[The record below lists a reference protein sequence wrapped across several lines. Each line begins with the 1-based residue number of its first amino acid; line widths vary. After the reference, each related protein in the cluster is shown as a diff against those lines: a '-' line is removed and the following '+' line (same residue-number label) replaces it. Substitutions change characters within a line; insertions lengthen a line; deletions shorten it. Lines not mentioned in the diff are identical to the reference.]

1 MCNESDSPLTLNPC
15 NSLLETKLTIRQLG
29 KQDYA
34 PVWQDMHKFTDE
46 RDDLTS
52 DEVWLV
58 EHNPVFTQ
66 GQAGKQEHLLNT
78 GDIPV
83 VQSDRGGQVTYHG
96 PGQIVAY
103 FLINLRRKK
112 LGVRELV
119 THIENI
125 VIETLSTFGID
136 SAARADAPGVY
147 VDARKICSLGLRI
160 RKGCSFHGLALNVNM
175 DLTPFLRINPCGYAG
190 MEMVQVKDVDGPNN
204 INEVEIVLMK
214 KITELLGY
222 DQVEYTTESKSFDK

>member
-1 MCNESDSPLTLNPC
+1 MQH
-15 NSLLETKLTIRQLG
+15 QLVVKRLG
-29 KQDYA
+29 RQDYE
-34 PVWQDMHKFTDE
+34 PVWKAMHEFTDQRTE
-46 RDDLTS
+46 ETP

-66 GQAGKQEHLLNT
+66 GQAGKAEHLINT

-96 PGQIVAY
+96 PGQLVAY

-112 LGVRELV
+112 LGVRDLV
-119 THIENI
+119 TTIENL
-125 VIETLSTFGID
+125 VISTLKAYNID
-136 SAARADAPGVY
+136 SAARPDAPGVY
-147 VDARKICSLGLRI
+147 VDGKKICSLGLRI

-190 MEMVQVKDVDGPNN
+190 MEMVQVSQFNGPSDV
-204 INEVEIVLMK
+204 ETVEKQLIEELVTLLDYERVEFS
-214 KITELLGY
+214 TEAPSQGN
-222 DQVEYTTESKSFDK
+222 KA

>member
-1 MCNESDSPLTLNPC
+1 MMDN
-15 NSLLETKLTIRQLG
+15 QLVVRRLG
-29 KQDYA
+29 RQDYH
-34 PVWQDMHKFTDE
+34 PVWQAMHDFTDQ
-46 RDDLTS
+46 RDDSTR

-66 GQAGKQEHLLNT
+66 GQAGKAEHLLNT

-119 THIENI
+119 TDIENL
-125 VIETLSTFGID
+125 VINTLKAYNID
-136 SAARADAPGVY
+136 SAARPDAPGVY
-147 VDARKICSLGLRI
+147 VDGKKICSLGLRI

-175 DLTPFLRINPCGYAG
+175 DLSPFLRINPCGYEG
-190 MEMVQVKDVDGPNN
+190 MEMVQVSNLGGPTHIEDVEQQLIKELVSLFGYE
-204 INEVEIVLMK
+204 EVEFS
-214 KITELLGY
+214 TEAPVIG
-222 DQVEYTTESKSFDK
+222 K

>member
-1 MCNESDSPLTLNPC
+1 MHN
-15 NSLLETKLTIRQLG
+15 QLVVKHLG
-29 KQDYA
+29 RQDYEPIWRA
-34 PVWQDMHKFTDE
+34 MHDFTDNRTDE
-46 RDDLTS
+46 TQ

-66 GQAGKQEHLLNT
+66 GQAGKAEHLLNT

-96 PGQIVAY
+96 PGQLVAY

-119 THIENI
+119 THIENL
-125 VIETLSTFGID
+125 VINTLNNYNIK
-136 SAARADAPGVY
+136 SAAKPDAPGVY
-147 VDARKICSLGLRI
+147 VDGKKVCSLGLRI

-175 DLTPFLRINPCGYAG
+175 DLEPFLRINPCGYAG
-190 MEMVQVKDVDGPNN
+190 MEMVQVSQLGGPSELTDVEKTLVKELIPLLDYDH
-204 INEVEIVLMK
+204 VEFSTDIPR
-214 KITELLGY
+214 T
-222 DQVEYTTESKSFDK
+222 Q